1 MAILSATPVCMYIVN
16 PALPILIQK
25 YKRYLTE
32 LFIPIYTYKT
42 LPCPLFS
49 PALPTIFVDSYSG
62 YIYSSSDLPLPDCR
76 FVPRPSAPF
85 SLPSLLLVCD
95 LGPPLLRRYRPTPL
109 RPSCETFLETSW
121 QWNTSSP
128 IMSNKQC

>member
-62 YIYSSSDLPLPDCR
+62 KY
-76 FVPRPSAPF
+76 
-85 SLPSLLLVCD
+85 
-95 LGPPLLRRYRPTPL
+95 YRWVTGTGTCAHACTCTHVT
-109 RPSCETFLETSW
+109 R
-121 QWNTSSP
+121 
-128 IMSNKQC
+128 MM